1 MTTFGFYHL
10 TRLSLEDALAKL
22 LVKTVQS
29 GERALVR
36 LGPNVDMEGLDRALW
51 TFDDASFLP
60 HGKAADARAPR
71 QPVLL
76 AKADACACGENP
88 NGAGMLFLVDDPPV
102 GPGTWRI
109 EVSGTAGGRS
119 WTAQA
124 SVAAPERCGRFG
136 GVVPSGSTV
145 RFDDEWASVVEEGDG
160 LSGGGRALSS
170 S

>member
-1 MTTFGFYHL
+1 
-10 TRLSLEDALAKL
+10 
-22 LVKTVQS
+22 
-29 GERALVR
+29 
-36 LGPNVDMEGLDRALW
+36 
-51 TFDDASFLP
+51 
-60 HGKAADARAPR
+60 
-71 QPVLL
+71 
-76 AKADACACGENP
+76 
-88 NGAGMLFLVDDPPV
+88 
-102 GPGTWRI
+102 TWRI